1 MWHIFWRFQP
11 QWKTLWGSENMEE
24 NTLKFRMLKKNWR
37 NFQYWPDCSIS
48 PKTPKLQDSFDF
60 LQYLGYKTLI
70 LQQEMSVLEFA
81 CDVVMMPYNRRTSRP
96 LISIV
101 NYVKTMLLKERPN
114 FMVIYKRVLTRK
126 LLKDREF
133 QDCKPL
139 FTYVLFWVTHGLWG
153 NKIVQTIKS

>member
-1 MWHIFWRFQP
+1 MTWCTHLVEISKKKVLTHYPEHLFLWWIVLRTVMWYIFWRFQP

-24 NTLKFRMLKKNWR
+24 NTLKFRLLKKNWR

-114 FMVIYKRVLTRK
+114 FMVIY
-126 LLKDREF
+126 
-133 QDCKPL
+133 
-139 FTYVLFWVTHGLWG
+139 
-153 NKIVQTIKS
+153 